1 MRPGVHTHEHTQGS
15 GVHTSEWKQ
24 ATAGGISEGLACKDN
39 DPGSVLLITD
49 TLAPGTMGAH
59 SWAVAAGTYT
69 TCGLR
74 CREERKVPQRDYFRQ
89 GVVGRGARCKGA
101 WYANPLEIKRA
112 SRCARLLASAPGAAA
127 LARH

>member
-1 MRPGVHTHEHTQGS
+1 
-15 GVHTSEWKQ
+15 
-24 ATAGGISEGLACKDN
+24 
-39 DPGSVLLITD
+39 
-49 TLAPGTMGAH
+49 MGAH